1 MKNKQKKNEFD
12 SDFESFDATD
22 ESLKEDFADEDR
34 SNAELTKAQRK
45 MIKNAKKKG
54 EDRSQL
60 DHYDKSDL
68 AEAKRYAKNHKF
80 KVLFV
85 VLTILLLLAVL
96 TTVIIFAVTKIRNG
110 PSKNDYRV
118 FVGYENFENKEPTFE
133 LDYKDSNRRGQF
145 YFDLKAISK
154 YAGLQVGGEDKE
166 GGSLTFR
173 CEDGTYVTFTDGKEV
188 AVINGT
194 FVKVGGEVDI
204 VESKKDEEAKCL
216 IPFAFMQKLF
226 SHKAD
231 GHSEGLLI
239 KLKENNDIFIG
250 KVTYDNGQN
259 PPISFSEKYFT
270 PATSADLFASLPNSL
285 TESAANAIRTTQ
297 LKLVNKTYQL
307 NSKEI
312 SSSGLIS
319 LSDIGCPVTDYIK
332 EENIDFFDPTAALAL
347 KAMITDAN
355 KSLKGDDKILV
366 SSAFRSYNYQK
377 SVYQTYLRNYM
388 NENDVS
394 EAEAQKQ
401 IELFSARPGTSEHHT
416 GLCADLVDEK
426 SKNYEL
432 SQRFEETAAFEWL
445 SKNAHKYGFILR
457 YPKNKTNITKYE
469 YEPWHY
475 RFVGVQAATFI
486 YEQGFTLE
494 EFLGKTN

>member
-12 SDFESFDATD
+12 SDFESFDDTE
-22 ESLKEDFADEDR
+22 ESLDKEIAKEDIE
-34 SNAELTKAQRK
+34 NAELTKAQRK
-45 MIKNAKKKG
+45 MIKNSKKG

-60 DHYDKSDL
+60 DYYDKSDL

-80 KVLFV
+80 KVFFV
-85 VLTILLLLAVL
+85 TLTIILLLAVL
-96 TTVIIFAVTKIRNG
+96 TALIIFAVMKIRNG

-145 YFDLKAISK
+145 YFDLKSISR

-173 CEDGTYVTFTDGKEV
+173 CKDGTYVTFTDGKKI

-194 FVKVGGEVDI
+194 FVKVGGK
-204 VESKKDEEAKCL
+204 VEIIGATKNSEAQCL
-216 IPFAFMQKLF
+216 IPFTFMQKLF

-231 GHSEGLLI
+231 GYSEGLLI
-239 KLKENNDIFIG
+239 KLKENNEIFIS
-250 KVTYDNGQN
+250 KVTYDNGKN

-270 PATSADLFASLPNSL
+270 PAVSEDLFASLPN
-285 TESAANAIRTTQ
+285 TVNEATAKAIRTSQ
-297 LKLVNKTYQL
+297 LKLINKTHSL
-307 NSKEI
+307 DADEI
-312 SSSGLIS
+312 STNGLIS
-319 LSDIGCPVTDYIK
+319 LSEIGCPVTDYIK

-355 KSLKGDDKILV
+355 KNLADNDKILV

-394 EAEAQKQ
+394 ELEAKNQ

-432 SQRFEETAAFEWL
+432 SQRFEETAAFKWL

-457 YPKNKTNITKYE
+457 YPKDKTNITKYE